1 MTKKDKKRIAYLGVA
16 TLAVAGVGA
25 YVLGHTP
32 RKSRTPV
39 PAHSSVQMEFLRLLS
54 INRGKQIGKP

>member
-32 RKSRTPV
+32 HESREPQS
-39 PAHSSVQMEFLRLLS
+39 PRIRPCRWNS
-54 INRGKQIGKP
+54 